1 MRRFSSDTV
10 NLIMVA
16 AVLGGTVLVGA
27 CRPARSQP
35 ERTEDRPPPLVS
47 VAEVTEEHVIPQY
60 ELVGT
65 VKAIRRSTIG
75 SPVEGRVIEVAVE
88 LGDSVRA
95 PGSDSGELRAPRP
108 LVRLSSQL
116 IDLDL
121 AAARA
126 ELRRLEQ
133 RLAQLRAGS
142 RPEEIARAKALLE
155 AARASHH
162 LAEARLTR
170 ARQLSELNSVS
181 EEELETAQ
189 AGAMESLHQLAA
201 AEANHELMVAGP
213 RDEEVAQAEAE
224 VEKQRQEVA
233 RLEVE
238 RERHTLFAP
247 FDGFVAQ
254 KLAEVGEWLSVGDPV
269 VELVA
274 LDPIGV
280 EVQVPETIVNQLALG
295 DEVPLRFAALQDGD
309 GVLTGVIRGIAPS
322 ADPQARTFAVRIR
335 VNNPRREE
343 HYLLRDGMQAKA
355 TVFGSPR
362 KKLLVPKDAI
372 VLGGTEPF
380 VMTVRSG
387 KDGKRTAARIAVG
400 VGAPHGEQIEVTGDL
415 RPGQLVIVRGNERLR
430 AGQVVRVMDGA
441 GGRTKKAR
449 GAGVPH

>member
-16 AVLGGTVLVGA
+16 AALGGTVLVGA

-35 ERTEDRPPPLVS
+35 ERTVDRSPPLVS
-47 VAEVTEEHVIPQY
+47 VAEVVEEHVTAQY
-60 ELVGT
+60 QLVGT
-65 VKAIRRSTIG
+65 ATAIRRSTIG
-75 SPVEGRVIEVAVE
+75 SPVEGRVIEVGVE
-88 LGDSVRA
+88 VGELVRA
-95 PGSDSGELRAPRP
+95 AGSDTGDLAPPGP
-108 LVRLSSQL
+108 LVRLSRRL
-116 IDLDL
+116 IDLDV

-142 RPEEIARAKALLE
+142 RPEEIARAEALLE
-155 AARASHH
+155 AARASHR
-162 LAEARLTR
+162 LAQARWTR
-170 ARQLSELNSVS
+170 ARQLSELDSVS

-189 AGAMESLHQLAA
+189 AVAMESLHQLAA
-201 AEANHELMVAGP
+201 AEANHALIVAGP
-213 RDEEVAQAEAE
+213 RAEEVAQAEAE

-254 KLAEVGEWLSVGDPV
+254 KLVEVGEWLSVGDPV
-269 VELVA
+269 VELVD

-280 EVQVPETIVNQLALG
+280 VVHVPETIVNQLTLG
-295 DEVPLRFAALQDGD
+295 DEVPVDFAALQDG
-309 GVLTGVIRGIAPS
+309 GGRLVGVIRDIAPS
-322 ADPQARTFAVRIR
+322 ADTQARTFAVRIW
-335 VNNPRREE
+335 VNNPQRDE

-355 TVFGSPR
+355 TIFGPSQ

-387 KDGKRTAARIAVG
+387 KGGKRTAARIAVEL
-400 VGAPHGEQIEVTGDL
+400 GATHGERIEVTGDL
-415 RPGQLVIVRGNERLR
+415 RPGQWVIVRGNERLR

-441 GGRTKKAR
+441 GGRPKKAQE
-449 GAGVPH
+449 AGVPH